1 MAKPLPDTL
10 RYASGEMACVGDHVL
25 DDVWTAV
32 VEEVITSPEDMAR
45 WSVHEAGLML
55 KTEAAGLVFEPCSSI
70 AWDAIVLVGRAN

>member
-1 MAKPLPDTL
+1 
-10 RYASGEMACVGDHVL
+10 
-25 DDVWTAV
+25 
-32 VEEVITSPEDMAR
+32 MAR